1 MTTEIHDDPQVKA
14 VLRQA
19 SQWAESV
26 VERVRAADPD
36 AAEGLARIVRAGGWL
51 EVCVQLT
58 ATGHAVVRCDAVV
71 PNGDRHQLEAWA
83 LEKAITQ

>member
-19 SQWAESV
+19 SEWAEGV
-26 VERVRAADPD
+26 IERVRAADPD
-36 AAEGLARIVRAGGWL
+36 AAEGLARIVRGGGWL

-58 ATGHAVVRCDAVV
+58 AIGHAVVRCDAVV
-71 PNGDRHQLEAWA
+71 PNGDRHQIEAWA
-83 LEKAITQ
+83 LEKSIGQ

>member
-1 MTTEIHDDPQVKA
+1 MTDLPEDKQVQT
-14 VLRQA
+14 VLRE
-19 SQWAESV
+19 SSRWAESV

-51 EVCVQLT
+51 EVCCQLT

-71 PNGDRHQLEAWA
+71 PNGDRHQLEAWS
-83 LEKAITQ
+83 LEKVVAQ

>member
-1 MTTEIHDDPQVKA
+1 MTELPDDPQVKA

-26 VERVRAADPD
+26 VERIRAADLD

-58 ATGHAVVRCDAVV
+58 ATGHAVVRCDAVESS
-71 PNGDRHQLEAWA
+71 GDRHQLEAWS
-83 LEKAITQ
+83 LEKVVAN

>member
-1 MTTEIHDDPQVKA
+1 MTELPDDPQVKA

-19 SQWAESV
+19 SQWAELV
-26 VERVRAADPD
+26 VERIRAADLD

-51 EVCVQLT
+51 EICCQLT

-71 PNGDRHQLEAWA
+71 PNGDRHQLEAWS
-83 LEKAITQ
+83 LEKVVAQ

>member
-1 MTTEIHDDPQVKA
+1 MTDHLDDPRVKA

-19 SQWAESV
+19 SEWAEAV
-26 VERVRAADPD
+26 IERVRAADPD
-36 AAEGLARIVRAGGWL
+36 AAEGLARIVRGGGWL
-51 EVCVQLT
+51 EVCCQLT

-83 LEKAITQ
+83 LEKVVAQ

>member
-1 MTTEIHDDPQVKA
+1 MTDHLDDPRVKA

-19 SQWAESV
+19 SEWAEAV
-26 VERVRAADPD
+26 IERVRAADPD

-58 ATGHAVVRCDAVV
+58 AIGHAVVRCDAVV

>member
-1 MTTEIHDDPQVKA
+1 MTDLPEDKQVQT
-14 VLRQA
+14 VLRE
-19 SQWAESV
+19 SSRWAEAAI
-26 VERVRAADPD
+26 ERVRTIDPD

-71 PNGDRHQLEAWA
+71 PNGDRHQLEAWS
-83 LEKAITQ
+83 LEKVVAQ

>member
-1 MTTEIHDDPQVKA
+1 MTELPDDPQVKA

-19 SQWAESV
+19 SQWAELV
-26 VERVRAADPD
+26 VERIRAADLD

-58 ATGHAVVRCDAVV
+58 AIGHAVVRCDAVE
-71 PNGDRHQLEAWA
+71 PSGDRHQLEAWS
-83 LEKAITQ
+83 LEKVVAQ

>member
-1 MTTEIHDDPQVKA
+1 MTEIHDDPQVKA

-19 SQWAESV
+19 SQWAEGV
-26 VERVRAADPD
+26 VERVRTIDPD

-51 EVCVQLT
+51 EVSVQLT
-58 ATGHAVVRCDAVV
+58 ATGHAVVRCDAVEAS
-71 PNGDRHQLEAWA
+71 GDRHQLEAWA

>member
-1 MTTEIHDDPQVKA
+1 MTTDHLDDPRVKA

-19 SQWAESV
+19 SEWAEAV
-26 VERVRAADPD
+26 IERVRAADPD

-58 ATGHAVVRCDAVV
+58 AIGHAVVRCDAVE
-71 PNGDRHQLEAWA
+71 PSGDRHQLEAWS
-83 LEKAITQ
+83 LEKVVAQ

>member
-1 MTTEIHDDPQVKA
+1 MTTDHLDDPRVKA

-19 SQWAESV
+19 SEWAEAV
-26 VERVRAADPD
+26 IERVRAADPD

-58 ATGHAVVRCDAVV
+58 ATGHAVVRCDAVE
-71 PNGDRHQLEAWA
+71 PSGDRHQLEAWA
-83 LEKAITQ
+83 LEKVVAN

>member
-1 MTTEIHDDPQVKA
+1 MTTEIHDDPQVQA
-14 VLRQA
+14 ILRQA

-26 VERVRAADPD
+26 VERIRAADLD

-51 EVCVQLT
+51 EICCQLT

-71 PNGDRHQLEAWA
+71 PNGDRHQLEAWS
-83 LEKAITQ
+83 LEKVVAQ

>member
-1 MTTEIHDDPQVKA
+1 MTTELPDDPQVQA
-14 VLRQA
+14 ILRQA
-19 SQWAESV
+19 SQWAEGV
-26 VERVRAADPD
+26 VERIRAADLD

-51 EVCVQLT
+51 EVCCQLT

>member
-1 MTTEIHDDPQVKA
+1 MTELPDDPQVKA
-14 VLRQA
+14 VLRTA
-19 SQWAESV
+19 SEWAESA

-58 ATGHAVVRCDAVV
+58 ATGHAVVRCDAVE
-71 PNGDRHQLEAWA
+71 PSGDRHQLEAWS
-83 LEKAITQ
+83 LEKVVAQ

>member
-1 MTTEIHDDPQVKA
+1 MTDLPEHKQVQT
-14 VLRQA
+14 VLRE
-19 SQWAESV
+19 SSRWAESV
-26 VERVRAADPD
+26 IERVRAADPD
-36 AAEGLARIVRAGGWL
+36 AAEGLARIVRGGGWL
-51 EVCVQLT
+51 EVCCQLT

>member
-36 AAEGLARIVRAGGWL
+36 AAEGLARIVRGGGWL
-51 EVCVQLT
+51 EICCQLT
-58 ATGHAVVRCDAVV
+58 ATGHAVVRCDAVE
-71 PNGDRHQLEAWA
+71 PSGDRHQLEAWA
-83 LEKAITQ
+83 LEKVVAQ